1 MYYINAGVNII
12 QNTLAL
18 RESWWGNKMKMKD
31 LGGKMKQK
39 GEKGENCIKKV
50 KGIKS

>member
-1 MYYINAGVNII
+1 MYYINAGVNIM

-31 LGGKMKQK
+31 LGGKIKQ
-39 GEKGENCIKKV
+39 KGENCIKKV
-50 KGIKS
+50 KGIKG